1 MNLTISDLR
10 LHNEQLLET
19 SKNYLSDI
27 TAANN
32 LNLEMKKNLHDLT
45 KECKSLRSDLVI
57 INLVIYLVD
66 YNIGN

>member
-1 MNLTISDLR
+1 MTISDLR

-45 KECKSLRSDLVI
+45 KECKSLRSDRVI

>member
-1 MNLTISDLR
+1 LNLTISDLR

>member
-1 MNLTISDLR
+1 MTISDLR

>member
-1 MNLTISDLR
+1 LTISDLR